1 MMVLALAMA
10 LTAGEPSR
18 PPLAD
23 CAADP
28 GLTISGTISGYQAG
42 KGLFLALYRSAAD
55 FAGKKY
61 CRTLR
66 FLGDKLPADSLRY
79 AFTGVAPGE
88 YMIACFQDMD
98 GDGKMTTGMFGI
110 PKDPYRIVLPNH
122 GFFGPKFDRCKFTV
136 KQDYTSANMDF
147 AGR

>member
-1 MMVLALAMA
+1 MVLILAWTAL
-10 LTAGEPSR
+10 AGEPSR

-28 GLTISGTISGYQAG
+28 GLTISGKIAGYQPG

-55 FAGKKY
+55 FAEKKY

-66 FLGDKLPADSLRY
+66 FLGEKLPADSVRY

-122 GFFGPKFDRCKFTV
+122 GFFGPKFDRCKFKV
-136 KQDYTSANMDF
+136 DRDYTSADMDF
-147 AGR
+147 RTR